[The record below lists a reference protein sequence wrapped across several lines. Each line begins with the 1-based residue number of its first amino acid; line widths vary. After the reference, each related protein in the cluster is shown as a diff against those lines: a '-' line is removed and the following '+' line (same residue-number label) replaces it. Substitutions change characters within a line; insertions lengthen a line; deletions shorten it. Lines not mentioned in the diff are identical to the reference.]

1 MAQLLDVYERVVAGA
16 GNEPSHTASSV
27 AARFTPDFTP
37 EFTPG
42 TTATDPTAVA

>member
-27 AARFTPDFTP
+27 AAGFTPDFTP
-37 EFTPG
+37 AFTPG
-42 TTATDPTAVA
+42 MAEMDPTAVA